1 MGKYIILGVLTKADL
16 MMIPDE
22 RGGEL
27 MPGFYGTGN
36 CIVVEILWS
45 LL

>member
-1 MGKYIILGVLTKADL
+1 MGKYRILGVLTKADL

-36 CIVVEILWS
+36 CIAVEILWS